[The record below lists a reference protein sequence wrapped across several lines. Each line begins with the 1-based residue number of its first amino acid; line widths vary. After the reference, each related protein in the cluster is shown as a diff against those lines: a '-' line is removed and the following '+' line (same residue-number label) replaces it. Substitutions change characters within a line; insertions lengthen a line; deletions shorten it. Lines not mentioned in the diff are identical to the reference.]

1 MKQTL
6 QATLLPFDLPSF
18 KQAWEIVKGDLRA
31 EINRGEFDT
40 WVNPMQPIGYQDGM
54 YTLGVYN
61 SFAKEW
67 VESRLKSRMT
77 QLLRAVFHED
87 LNIRVVVISE
97 VYPTGDASARPA
109 QESQHEEA
117 VVTLLEGEKEKPRT
131 KEREKPEASTRK
143 VSLQKA
149 YGSQRAALVQPDRTL
164 YITLYFWTNWLP
176 LLGHSALATIIAA
189 RSMCYWNPMTGELR
203 NRVQT
208 DMSEIAKRASVS
220 VRTVK
225 EVLANELVRRYFLR
239 YKVRR
244 VMTSNGIRTAGIDL
258 LVRMDDPLTPDDQSA
273 HNLAEEEHWYTFDFE
288 DEDEEI

>member
-40 WVNPMQPIGYQDGM
+40 WVNPMQPLGYQNGM

-67 VESRLKSRMT
+67 VGSRLKSRMT

-87 LNIRVVVISE
+87 LNLRIVVISE
-97 VYPTGDASARPA
+97 VYPSG
-109 QESQHEEA
+109 ESQAGSAEETRQEDA
-117 VVTLLEGEKEKPRT
+117 AAPLVEIEKDKPRA
-131 KEREKPEASTRK
+131 KDREKPDASNRK
-143 VSLQKA
+143 ISLQKA
-149 YGSQRAALVQPDRTL
+149 YGSQRAALIQPDRTL

-208 DMSEIAKRASVS
+208 DMSEIANRASVS

-239 YKVRR
+239 YNVRR

-273 HNLAEEEHWYTFDFE
+273 HNLAEEDHWYSVDFE
-288 DEDEEI
+288 DEEDEI